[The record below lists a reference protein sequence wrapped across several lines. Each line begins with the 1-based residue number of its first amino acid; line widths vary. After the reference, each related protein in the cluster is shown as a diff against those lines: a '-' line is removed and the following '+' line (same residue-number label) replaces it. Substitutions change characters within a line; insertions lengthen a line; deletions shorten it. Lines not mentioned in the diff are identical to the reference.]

1 MEQQDPGIW
10 HSPFDFGGE
19 VKFGPGGLGGGFL
32 GRLVQLVSAV
42 RVRTGRSRARS
53 PTPNGIS
60 VVSMPPSGTA
70 TVRRPGILYKPR
82 GEASGWEIGTPRI
95 RVG

>member
-1 MEQQDPGIW
+1 MEQQDPCIW

-19 VKFGPGGLGGGFL
+19 VKFGSGGLG
-32 GRLVQLVSAV
+32 LVQLVSAA

-60 VVSMPPSGTA
+60 VVSTPPSGTA
-70 TVRRPGILYKPR
+70 TVRRPGVLYKPR

-95 RVG
+95 RVS